1 MVVKRLCA
9 HRDSKGH
16 PCGAPPLLN
25 SEYCLFHDPER
36 AQEVTEARWLGGIR
50 RKRELI
56 TSGAYEFE
64 GLDSVAHIR
73 RLLEVAI
80 VDTLGLENSIA
91 RARTLGYLAL
101 SGIKLLEVGEHEE
114 RLRALEAAV
123 KGPRMNQPPVFDQTF
138 EEQFEL
144 VEAEG

>member
-1 MVVKRLCA
+1 VVRRTCS
-9 HRDSKGH
+9 HRNADGH
-16 PCGAPPLLN
+16 LCGAAPLRD

-36 AQEVTEARWLGGIR
+36 AAEVAEARKLGGLR

-56 TSGAYEFE
+56 TNGAYELE

-80 VDTLGLENSIA
+80 VNTLGLENSIA

-101 SGIKLLEVGEHEE
+101 SAIKLLEVGEHEE

-123 KGPRMNQPPVFDQTF
+123 KGPRGNEPSVFDQTF
-138 EEQFEL
+138 DEQFLL
-144 VEAEG
+144 VEAET